1 MRLPSHQYDP
11 KDLLRNMSVALDGPE
26 EVIEGDDY
34 LQPTSSITEL
44 PEENTT
50 PISNGKVRTLF
61 HSLPATYPRRTPRR
75 SVMER
80 YVHCSTPFLQAT
92 SSITELPE
100 ENTTPI
106 SNGKVRTLFHP
117 LPAAKKNTLRLP
129 TERYVHCSTH
139 FLQLRKTPCRLPT
152 GRFVHCSTHFL
163 QAMSSITEI
172 PEQSTT
178 PISNGKVRTSVPLTT
193 CNR

>member
-61 HSLPATYPRRTPRR
+61 HSLP
-75 SVMER
+75 
-80 YVHCSTPFLQAT
+80 
-92 SSITELPE
+92 E
-100 ENTTPI
+100 EDITPI
-106 SNGKVRTLFHP
+106 SNGKVRTLFHSLP
-117 LPAAKKNTLRLP
+117 EENITPISNRKVRTLFYALPAVNKLHHGTTRGEHHIDQQQKGMYTVPLTTCNRQALIKRTLL
-129 TERYVHCSTH
+129 
-139 FLQLRKTPCRLPT
+139 
-152 GRFVHCSTHFL
+152 
-163 QAMSSITEI
+163 
-172 PEQSTT
+172 
-178 PISNGKVRTSVPLTT
+178 ISNGKVRTLFHLADKLHYRTT
-193 CNR
+193 HEHRSSE

>member
-61 HSLPATYPRRTPRR
+61 LLLSAADELH
-75 SVMER
+75 
-80 YVHCSTPFLQAT
+80 HG
-92 SSITELPE
+92 TE
-100 ENTTPI
+100 NKVTTI
-106 SNGKVRTLFHP
+106 SNGKVRTLFHSLP
-117 LPAAKKNTLRLP
+117 L
-129 TERYVHCSTH
+129 STSS
-139 FLQLRKTPCRLPT
+139 FDISSRKTPYSLP
-152 GRFVHCSTHFL
+152 H
-163 QAMSSITEI
+163 A
-172 PEQSTT
+172 
-178 PISNGKVRTSVPLTT
+178 
-193 CNR
+193 

>member
-61 HSLPATYPRRTPRR
+61 HSLPATYPRRTPHR
-75 SVMER
+75 SATER
-80 YVHCSTPFLQAT
+80 YVHCSIHYLQPTRGEHHADQQRKGTYTVPFT
-92 SSITELPE
+92 SCNLPE
-100 ENTTPI
+100 EDTAPI
-106 SNGKVRTLFHP
+106 SNGKVRTLFHS
-117 LPAAKKNTLRLP
+117 LPEENAAP
-129 TERYVHCSTH
+129 
-139 FLQLRKTPCRLPT
+139 
-152 GRFVHCSTHFL
+152 
-163 QAMSSITEI
+163 ITR
-172 PEQSTT
+172 
-178 PISNGKVRTSVPLTT
+178 GKVRTLFHLADKLHHRTT
-193 CNR
+193 QVEHYVNQ